1 MSKTA
6 FEVDTIEVAKRI
18 EVQLTMKR
26 FAEWEIRRR
35 IGVALMRLGLRITG
49 ASVVVKFETDDSV
62 HLEVID

>member
-49 ASVVVKFETDDSV
+49 VSVVVKFETDDSV